1 MTPPAAAA
9 PASPRRI
16 VRAAAAAMPP
26 PPLPPAVDET
36 PDEPLPAFLPID
48 ADAPERRRT
57 PTPMR
62 SLVDSV
68 VRRLNL
74 PAQDLWREELDA
86 VWKKVVPPAVASAV
100 RPGKWENGVLYLF
113 VANSAQLFEIRR
125 LHLRIIETALRRYF
139 DPTRLRQVRLLI
151 NPD

>member
-1 MTPPAAAA
+1 
-9 PASPRRI
+9 
-16 VRAAAAAMPP
+16 
-26 PPLPPAVDET
+26 
-36 PDEPLPAFLPID
+36 
-48 ADAPERRRT
+48 
-57 PTPMR
+57 MR

-139 DPTRLRQVRLLI
+139 DPTRLRRRIDSNAAVEFGEAAAPIDMQGFQQAIVHAAGRVALVPVL
-151 NPD
+151 D